1 MMCSFPCR
9 RTSDERNVGNLE
21 GRSLGGRGISSR
33 RGAGRSS
40 GLLVRT
46 SSGVGGQYASA
57 RAGEAGAEGGTAH
70 PGVEPDERTES
81 TGGRNLIG
89 APHRGENDP

>member
-9 RTSDERNVGNLE
+9 RTSDERNVGNL
-21 GRSLGGRGISSR
+21 GGRFLAGRGFSSR
-33 RGAGRSS
+33 RGNGRCS

-46 SSGVGGQYASA
+46 SSGVRGEHPNA

-81 TGGRNLIG
+81 TGGRNLVG
-89 APHRGENDP
+89 TPHRSENDP

>member
-33 RGAGRSS
+33 RGTGRCS
-40 GLLVRT
+40 GLLVRA

-70 PGVEPDERTES
+70 PGGVPDERMES
-81 TGGRNLIG
+81 TVAGKLVGGAQG
-89 APHRGENDP
+89 GGSDP

>member
-33 RGAGRSS
+33 RGTGRCS
-40 GLLVRT
+40 GLLVRA

-57 RAGEAGAEGGTAH
+57 RAGEEGAEGGTAH

-81 TGGRNLIG
+81 TGARSIVG
-89 APHRGENDP
+89 APHRRESAP